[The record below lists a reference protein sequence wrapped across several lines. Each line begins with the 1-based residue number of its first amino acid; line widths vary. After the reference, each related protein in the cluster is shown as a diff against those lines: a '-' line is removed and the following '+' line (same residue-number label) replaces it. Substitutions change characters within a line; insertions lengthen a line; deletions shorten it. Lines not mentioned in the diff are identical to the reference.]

1 MVSIESRVTNEKE
14 WGLSFLMKM
23 LTEAQELNDD
33 VQAKKIAKRALEQAK
48 RQGNGEW
55 EAKFQ
60 AILDEYPSNIKF
72 EENSNEEPKALEGD
86 IVTDL
91 TPYQKLKEQIP
102 VTSSPKPKLKRK
114 VNTIESKLT
123 DWGIKPSKKSP
134 TVIKD
139 SQKVEMVSHYGEDSK
154 DQQKSSEPKDVL
166 ERNVPKIE
174 VQIENLNEEYPE
186 EEISPTIQEEM
197 EEVLSIE
204 ESRKELKDDDILIPQ
219 KNRFMEDVDLPPLK
233 IPIFSSKRTIVD
245 VEEEPEHSQIQSEF
259 LSKDVETRSRIPY
272 REQWINTLP
281 NAEQLLQR
289 QQSAQKILE
298 VIREAGMI
306 EIPMNKPE
314 LREIFRAVDLLACKA
329 MRGENGRC
337 IILLVPIKHVI
348 TTDPVYVWDSH
359 VMTGQINANPTTA
372 QNMAINTHT
381 KKLLQASEYMFSDM
395 INGRSLISLVA
406 RYIGILM
413 KTNLTF
419 KNKRLYLGSGEIE
432 YQVIIDPVLQ
442 CDTRV
447 YCMEKTLPYAYQQA
461 SNLHVVSHDQLEEVL
476 RYLELKYRLLI
487 HHNTSQN
494 AIMKVNDAKISTF
507 KQLQLISLPFL
518 AYGVLFSFF
527 LILGIQG
534 AVRFCISLGFGLI
547 FVYGG
552 FLGYLLYRH
561 FQSLKNIG
569 SEFSIPYHQK
579 SIELT
584 EEDFI
589 LINEQLSSQW
599 MTQFSYEVENHQN
612 PSYQKRVKCKK
623 YQANTSDISS
633 LPVNEK
639 KLSKIIPENRKTS
652 DYNPVLSKYQTF
664 LDD

>member
-14 WGLSFLMKM
+14 WDLSFLMEM
-23 LTEAQELNDD
+23 LTKAQELNDD
-33 VQAKKIAKRALEQAK
+33 VKAKEIAKRALEQAK

-55 EAKFQ
+55 EAKCQ
-60 AILDEYPSNIKF
+60 AILDEYTSDIKL
-72 EENSNEEPKALEGD
+72 EENSHEEPKTFESD
-86 IVTDL
+86 ITTDL
-91 TPYQKLKEQIP
+91 TPYQKLKEQRTVP
-102 VTSSPKPKLKRK
+102 SSPKPKLKRK
-114 VNTIESKLT
+114 VNMNGSKLT
-123 DWGIKPSKKSP
+123 DWGIRSSK
-134 TVIKD
+134 
-139 SQKVEMVSHYGEDSK
+139 
-154 DQQKSSEPKDVL
+154 
-166 ERNVPKIE
+166 RNVPKIE
-174 VQIENLNEEYPE
+174 VQIENLKEEYPE
-186 EEISPTIQEEM
+186 DEVSPTIQEEM

-204 ESRKELKDDDILIPQ
+204 DSREELKDDILSIPQ
-219 KNRFMEDVDLPPLK
+219 NNRFMEEVDLPPLK
-233 IPIFSSKRTIVD
+233 TPIFSSKRTIVE
-245 VEEEPEHSQIQSEF
+245 VKEEPEYSQAPSEL
-259 LSKDVETRSRIPY
+259 LSRDVERIPY
-272 REQWINTLP
+272 REQRIKTLP
-281 NAEQLLQR
+281 NAEQLLQK

-359 VMTGQINANPTTA
+359 VMTGQINADPTTA

-381 KKLLQASEYMFSDM
+381 KKLLQASEYLFSDM

-419 KNKRLYLGSGEIE
+419 KNQRLYLGSGEIE

-476 RYLELKYRLLI
+476 TYLELKYRLLI
-487 HHNTSQN
+487 RHDTSQN

-527 LILGIQG
+527 LILGLQEV
-534 AVRFCISLGFGLI
+534 VRFCISLGFGLI

-561 FQSLKNIG
+561 FQSLKSVG
-569 SEFSIPYHQK
+569 SDFSIPFHQK

-599 MTQFSYEVENHQN
+599 MAQFSHEVENHQN
-612 PSYQKRVKCKK
+612 PSYQKRVKCNK
-623 YQANTSDISS
+623 YQVNKPDISS
-633 LPVNEK
+633 LLVREEE
-639 KLSKIIPENRKTS
+639 LSKIIPENHKTS
-652 DYNPVLSKYQTF
+652 GYNPVISKYQTF